1 MGAWTF
7 VQPNIEW
14 ALNYVNAKVKRPTY
28 AGRPSSASTATGLM
42 SRHQKELSNLLEEA
56 LAGPK
61 PGSN

>member
-1 MGAWTF
+1 
-7 VQPNIEW
+7 
-14 ALNYVNAKVKRPTY
+14 LNYVNAKVKRPTY

-42 SRHQKELSNLLEEA
+42 SRHQKELRNLLEEA